1 MIIYSNGCSHTEG
14 HNIDVK
20 KTWPHFFIRS
30 ILDGAHYKRKPDK
43 VKNPNLIIN
52 NKYKSSESKNNNVLY
67 NDGKC
72 GAGNDYIFHQ
82 SLETI
87 SKLIKNNE
95 KPDYVFIQWSGPN
108 RRQHCL
114 PDGEILYVNLFDYT
128 EYHIKFEP
136 MGSMHTLHYIFS
148 MQEFLKKHNINYTFL
163 NFMALDE
170 SIKKLNIYKE
180 IDLDKFL
187 YIENNSE
194 ILFNGI
200 LSLLKKED
208 MTFDLG
214 GHANEKGNFL
224 IANELLKKLKLKQLE
239 SNNNKFC

>member
-1 MIIYSNGCSHTEG
+1 MLVYTNGCSHTEG
-14 HNIDVK
+14 HTVGWKN
-20 KTWPHFFIRS
+20 TWPHVFIRNIIGGNRYES
-30 ILDGAHYKRKPDK
+30 KPKRYLNPPANHRIIF
-43 VKNPNLIIN
+43 KNPYENI
-52 NKYKSSESKNNNVLY
+52 LY
-67 NDGKC
+67 NEGRC

-87 SKLIKNNE
+87 SKLIQNNE
-95 KPDYVFIQWSGPN
+95 KPDYVLIQWSGPN

-114 PDGEILYVNLFDYT
+114 PDGEILYVNLFDNT
-128 EYHIKFEP
+128 EYNIKFEP

-187 YIENNSE
+187 YIENDSE

-200 LSLLKKED
+200 LSHLKKEE
-208 MTFDLG
+208 MTLDLG
-214 GHANEKGNFL
+214 GHANEKGNL
-224 IANELLKKLKLKQLE
+224 VVVNRILKKLGFE
-239 SNNNKFC
+239 EINYNSKFL

>member
-14 HNIDVK
+14 HNIDSI
-20 KTWPHFFIRS
+20 KTWPHFFIRGIIGETS
-30 ILDGAHYKRKPDK
+30 YEKKPNK
-43 VKNPNLIIN
+43 IKNKNLII
-52 NKYKSSESKNNNVLY
+52 KSIKPENRYENVLY
-67 NDGKC
+67 NEGKC

-87 SKLIKNNE
+87 SKLIQNNE
-95 KPDYVFIQWSGPN
+95 KPDYVIIQWSGPN

-114 PDGEILYVNLFDYT
+114 PDGKILYINLFDDT
-128 EYHIKFEP
+128 EYHLKFEP
-136 MGSMHTLHYIFS
+136 MGSMHTLHYIFV

-163 NFMALDE
+163 SFMALDE

-187 YIENNSE
+187 YIEYDSE

-200 LSLLKKED
+200 LSHLKKEE
-208 MTFDLG
+208 MTLDNG

-224 IANELLKKLKLKQLE
+224 VANKLLKKLGFE
-239 SNNNKFC
+239 EIYYNNKLC

>member
-1 MIIYSNGCSHTEG
+1 MLIYSNGCSHTEG
-14 HNIDVK
+14 HTVDWK
-20 KTWPHFFIRS
+20 KTWPHLFIRN
-30 ILDGAHYKRKPDK
+30 ITNGNQYENKPK
-43 VKNPNLIIN
+43 KIKNKNAIIN
-52 NKYKSSESKNNNVLY
+52 SIIPETQYKNVLY
-67 NDGKC
+67 NEGKN

-87 SKLIKNNE
+87 SKLIQNNE
-95 KPDYVFIQWSGPN
+95 KPDYIFIQWSGPN

-114 PDGEILYVNLFDYT
+114 PDGEILYVNLFDNT
-128 EYHIKFEP
+128 QHDIKFEP

-180 IDLDKFL
+180 INLDKFL
-187 YIENNSE
+187 YIEYDSE

-200 LSLLKKED
+200 LSHLKKEE
-208 MTFDLG
+208 MTLDFG
-214 GHANEKGNFL
+214 GHANEKGNF
-224 IANELLKKLKLKQLE
+224 IVANELLKKLKLKELE
-239 SNNNKFC
+239 LDNNKFC

>member
-1 MIIYSNGCSHTEG
+1 MLVYSNGCSHTEG
-14 HNIDVK
+14 HTVDWK
-20 KTWPHFFIRS
+20 KTWPHLFIRS
-30 ILDGAHYKRKPDK
+30 ITAGNQY
-43 VKNPNLIIN
+43 
-52 NKYKSSESKNNNVLY
+52 ESKPKKIKNKNIIIKSIMTETQYENILY
-67 NDGKC
+67 NDAML

-87 SKLIKNNE
+87 SKLIQNNE

-114 PDGEILYVNLFDYT
+114 PDGKILYVNLFDNT
-128 EYHIKFEP
+128 EYDIKFEP

-163 NFMALDE
+163 SFMALDE

-180 IDLDKFL
+180 IDLNKFL
-187 YIENNSE
+187 YIENDSE

-200 LSLLKKED
+200 LSHLKKEE
-208 MTFDLG
+208 MTLDNG

-224 IANELLKKLKLKQLE
+224 VANKLLKKLGFE
-239 SNNNKFC
+239 EINYNGKFL